1 MMKYALTGLCALSCA
16 LALATSARA
25 ETPQEARNKQIAI
38 AFYNAALNEKNWDK
52 ARTYMGPRYVQHS
65 IYMQD
70 GPAGL
75 EDLVRRIKQQ
85 FPDNR
90 GEIKLAFADGDIV
103 VLYLHVTRTRQDP
116 GWAVIEMM
124 RLKNDK
130 VVEHWDDLQRIPK
143 DVADKNPMF

>member
-1 MMKYALTGLCALSCA
+1 MKYAVSALCALACL
-16 LALATSARA
+16 LALATNPRA
-25 ETPQEARNKQIAI
+25 ETAQEARNKQIAI

-52 ARTYMGPRYVQHS
+52 ARTYIGPRYVQHS

-75 EDLVRRIKQQ
+75 EDLVRRIRKQ

-90 GEIKLAFADGDIV
+90 GEIERAFADGDIV

-143 DVADKNPMF
+143 DMADKNSMF

>member
-1 MMKYALTGLCALSCA
+1 MKYAVTGLWA
-16 LALATSARA
+16 LACVLALGASARA
-25 ETPQEARNKQIAI
+25 ETAQEARNKQIAI

-52 ARTYMGPRYVQHS
+52 ARTYMGPHYVQHS
-65 IYMQD
+65 IYMED

-75 EDLVRRIKQQ
+75 EDLVKRIKKQ

-143 DVADKNPMF
+143 DAADKNPMF

>member
-1 MMKYALTGLCALSCA
+1 MKYAVTGLCALVCV
-16 LALATSARA
+16 LALATSAHA
-25 ETPQEARNKQIAI
+25 ETAQEARNKQIAI

-52 ARTYMGPRYVQHS
+52 ARTYIGPRYVQHS
-65 IYMQD
+65 IYMED

-75 EDLVRRIKQQ
+75 EDLVKRIKKQ

-143 DVADKNPMF
+143 AAAGKNPIF

>member
-1 MMKYALTGLCALSCA
+1 MKYAVSALCALACL
-16 LALATSARA
+16 LALATNARA
-25 ETPQEARNKQIAI
+25 ETAQEARNKQIAI

-52 ARTYMGPRYVQHS
+52 ARTYIGPRYVQHS

-75 EDLVRRIKQQ
+75 EDLVRRIRKQ

-90 GEIKLAFADGDIV
+90 GEIERAFADGDIV

-143 DVADKNPMF
+143 DMADKNSMF

>member
-1 MMKYALTGLCALSCA
+1 MKYAVTGLCALACV

-65 IYMQD
+65 LYMQD

-75 EDLVRRIKQQ
+75 EDLVRRIKKQ

-90 GEIKLAFADGDIV
+90 GEIKRAFADGDIV
-103 VLYLHVTRTRQDP
+103 VLYLHVKRTPQDP

-143 DVADKNPMF
+143 DAADNNPMF